1 MDMSDI
7 KKVVESTDTRD
18 VNAYLATRRW
28 TVLACAPG
36 QMESGEAY
44 YLYSLGWYGPYDP
57 EFPEDDHSEFPDLPS
72 RQPEL
77 PVWG

>member
-18 VNAYLATRRW
+18 VNAYLSTNRW
-28 TVLACAPG
+28 AVLTCAPG
-36 QMESGEAY
+36 TSESGEAY
-44 YLYSLGWYGPYDP
+44 ILYALGWYGPYDT
-57 EFPEDDHSEFPDLPS
+57 EFPESDHSEFPDLPS
-72 RQPEL
+72 QKSDL